1 MVDVIVV
8 LAGIADS
15 FGGMVVEYHMR
26 AGGIGQVGGDIPR
39 PDLDLSILHIL
50 GVNELDLVDHIEVF
64 EQHGA
69 DQPIEITTCDQ
80 AEFLVFHSVPLY
92 ELKVGDYRDLPYFKA
107 TAVFKVTALRLLQ
120 LRLALTLSLICGDLL
135 KQGIMLR
142 MNNRLNSYQYNL
154 AD

>member
-1 MVDVIVV
+1 M
-8 LAGIADS
+8 
-15 FGGMVVEYHMR
+15 
-26 AGGIGQVGGDIPR
+26 
-39 PDLDLSILHIL
+39 
-50 GVNELDLVDHIEVF
+50 
-64 EQHGA
+64 
-69 DQPIEITTCDQ
+69 
-80 AEFLVFHSVPLY
+80 
-92 ELKVGDYRDLPYFKA
+92 GDYRDLPYFKA